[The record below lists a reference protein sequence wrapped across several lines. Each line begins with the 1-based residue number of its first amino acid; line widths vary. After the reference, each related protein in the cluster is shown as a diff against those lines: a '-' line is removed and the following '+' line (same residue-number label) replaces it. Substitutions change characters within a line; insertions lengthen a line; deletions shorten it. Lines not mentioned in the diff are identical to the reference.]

1 MGTVQPYLSKTN
13 GKKAGW
19 RAMWRDQEGRQ
30 RSKSFA
36 RKSDAQKHLAT
47 VEADMLRGTYIDPR
61 AGQITLEEYAK
72 HWMAEQEWRTSTRSL
87 ADSHLRNHIG
97 PRLGNRPIAAITR
110 TEIQGFVTSLSR
122 EPKALSPKTVEGVY
136 RRLVSILEAAVFDRW
151 ITHSPAIRIKL
162 PKVTKQATDNL
173 VVLDLDDVRR
183 IADAAPPWLTA
194 LTWTIATAGLRPGE
208 AAGLTLERVD
218 FMRREIHVDRQLTT
232 IVRDAA
238 DTPEGETRTTA
249 VLAPPKTAASVR
261 TVPVGDSLIA
271 ELNRHLA
278 EHPPVEMEP
287 GATLL
292 FSNRNRQPLKRNTLG
307 SAWDTI
313 RKNLALPPA
322 ARGWHSLRHTYA
334 SWLIE
339 AGLSVVAV
347 QARLGHASATE
358 TLEVYS
364 HLWPSSDD
372 DTRAV
377 IERRLSET
385 FRTTSPKN
393 STEADK
399 TAHGLQ
405 RENT

>member
-1 MGTVQPYLSKTN
+1 MGTVQPYLSKQD
-13 GKKAGW
+13 GKRAGW
-19 RAMWRDQEGRQ
+19 RAMWRDGEGKQ
-30 RSKSFA
+30 RSKSFD

-47 VEADMLRGTYIDPR
+47 VEADLLRGTYIDPR
-61 AGQITLEEYAK
+61 AGQITLAEYAEQ
-72 HWMAEQEWRTSTRSL
+72 WITQQEWRPSTRSL
-87 ADSHLRNHIG
+87 ADSHMRNHIG
-97 PRLGNRPIAAITR
+97 PRLGSRPMASITR
-110 TEIQGFVTSLSR
+110 TEVQGFVKSLSNG
-122 EPKALSPKTVEGVY
+122 PNALSPNTIEGVY
-136 RRLVSILEAAVFDRW
+136 RRLVSILEAAVFDRR

-162 PKVTKQATDNL
+162 PKVAKSATDNL
-173 VVLDLDDVRR
+173 VVLDLDDVHR
-183 IADAAPPWLTA
+183 IAEAAPPWMTA
-194 LTWTIATAGLRPGE
+194 FTWTIATAGLRPGE

-232 IVRDAA
+232 IVREAA

-249 VLAPPKTAASVR
+249 VLAPTKTEASVR

-271 ELNRHLA
+271 ELNRHIT
-278 EHPPVEMEP
+278 EHPPVEMAP

-292 FSNRNRQPLKRNTLG
+292 FSNRDRQPLRRNTLG
-307 SAWDTI
+307 DSWNRI
-313 RKNLALPPA
+313 RTKLDLPPA

-372 DTRAV
+372 DTRTA
-377 IERRLSET
+377 IERRLHKSA
-385 FRTTSPKN
+385 
-393 STEADK
+393 EAAAKADH
-399 TAHGLQ
+399 A
-405 RENT
+405 E